1 MNNIFD
7 WILQIRLINLLQE
20 KKHIS
25 VLRKFYDNDSLGEK
39 GTLVDSLIICC
50 NHNWEV
56 APPILERSYAVK
68 MWFYERINF
77 TLNPKRAT
85 IKKRVISRN

>member
-39 GTLVDSLIICC
+39 GTLVGSLIICC
-50 NHNWEV
+50 NHNWKV

-68 MWFYERINF
+68 MWFSERINF
-77 TLNPKRAT
+77 TLNPKKAT